1 MLNTISVRLSPTT
14 VRALEEISAAT
25 ERTKTFLVRKALRN
39 YLAEYADYQIAL
51 DRLRNKDDK
60 IISGRNMREN
70 LGIHR

>member
-1 MLNTISVRLSPTT
+1 MLNTISVRLSPAT
-14 VRALEEISAAT
+14 VHALEEISAAT
-25 ERTKTFLVRKALRN
+25 ERTKTFLVRKALEN

-60 IISGRNMREN
+60 IISSHNMRKN